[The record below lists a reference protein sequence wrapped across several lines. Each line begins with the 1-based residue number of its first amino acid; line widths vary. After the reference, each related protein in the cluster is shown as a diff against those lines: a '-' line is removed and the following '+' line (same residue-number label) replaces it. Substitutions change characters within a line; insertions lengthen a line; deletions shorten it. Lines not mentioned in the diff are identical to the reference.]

1 MIELSIISADI
12 KRKKVDY
19 AIAEEEAKKKA
30 YEALRGQRIAKLTEL
45 LFNEAK
51 AKIEKTTMYYSCE
64 VLVDEHIYTKWGKP
78 DLYELSETAK
88 VVRVLLQNGGY
99 DVNEWHEYSPS
110 WRTRSGNIGYLWIS
124 WYKC

>member
-1 MIELSIISADI
+1 MITLSIMSADS
-12 KRKKVDY
+12 KRKKVDC
-19 AIAEEEAKKKA
+19 AIAEEEAKKRA

-51 AKIEKTTMYYSCE
+51 AKIENTTMYYSCE
-64 VLVDEHIYTKWGKP
+64 VLIDEHIYAKWGKP
-78 DLYELSETAK
+78 DLYELSEAAK
-88 VVRVLLQNGGY
+88 VVRTLLQNGGY

-124 WYKC
+124 WYGK